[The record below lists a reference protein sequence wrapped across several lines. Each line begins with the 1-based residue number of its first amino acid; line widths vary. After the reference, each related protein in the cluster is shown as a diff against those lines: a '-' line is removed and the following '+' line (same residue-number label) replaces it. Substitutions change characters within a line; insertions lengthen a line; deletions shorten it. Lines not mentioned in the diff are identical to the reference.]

1 VGRRGLFAELAR
13 QQRQNQQA
21 QAAAVRRAAAAERE
35 AERRLRAAAREAQ
48 QAARAD
54 TRAQVEA
61 ERARKL
67 AYTEA
72 RVAQTEV
79 RTVSVQA
86 RSEGLAQLLAWTLNR
101 DDHVAFES
109 LKKRASHPPFD
120 AKGLDAKLRLPAPP
134 PADVQAS
141 HQRDGQARAN
151 RLQELRAVYERE
163 CSSRNRVVAGHNA
176 QVDAFSEAFSRGD
189 PEAIVEYYTLVLTRS
204 AYPDGFPQQFRVA
217 YVPESAQLV
226 VEYELPTI
234 VVVPT
239 VAEYRY
245 VKTRDE
251 QTEKARPQKEVRS
264 QYASVVAQVALRTV
278 HELFEADRG
287 KALGTVIFN
296 GIVRTT
302 DPSTGK
308 QVQPCLVSLR
318 ATRDAFSELDL
329 AHVSHVDVAVCGSGT
344 SRYATG

>member
-1 VGRRGLFAELAR
+1 
-13 QQRQNQQA
+13 
-21 QAAAVRRAAAAERE
+21 
-35 AERRLRAAAREAQ
+35 
-48 QAARAD
+48 
-54 TRAQVEA
+54 
-61 ERARKL
+61 
-67 AYTEA
+67 
-72 RVAQTEV
+72 
-79 RTVSVQA
+79 VQA

-134 PADVQAS
+134 PADVKAS

-189 PEAIVEYYTLVLTRS
+189 PEAIVEYYTLVVTRS

-234 VVVPT
+234 VAVPT

-264 QYASVVAQVALRTV
+264 
-278 HELFEADRG
+278 
-287 KALGTVIFN
+287 
-296 GIVRTT
+296 
-302 DPSTGK
+302 
-308 QVQPCLVSLR
+308 
-318 ATRDAFSELDL
+318 
-329 AHVSHVDVAVCGSGT
+329 
-344 SRYATG
+344 